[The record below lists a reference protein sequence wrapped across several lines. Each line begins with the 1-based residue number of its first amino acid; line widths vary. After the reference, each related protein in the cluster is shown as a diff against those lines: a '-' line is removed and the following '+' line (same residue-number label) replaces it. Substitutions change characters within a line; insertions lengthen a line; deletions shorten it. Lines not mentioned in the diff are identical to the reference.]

1 MATLVNG
8 YPRLRGVAEN
18 FQSLALLVL
27 RIGIG
32 FGLWFSA
39 YGHLTHVDDMVKR
52 FTEWG
57 VPLPRM
63 SVYVSAATEATGG
76 ILLVLGL
83 ATRLI
88 SIPLFF
94 NFVVAY
100 ATASRD
106 EFSRLFGIT
115 PGKGPWDA
123 WADVVNDTAMPFL
136 VASLVTFAFGAGKVS
151 LDYLLAMTVF
161 RRANSS
167 DSTLPQT
174 QQSER
179 QSGA

>member
-1 MATLVNG
+1 MATLVNW
-8 YPRLRGVAEN
+8 YTRLRGVAEN

-57 VPLPRM
+57 VPLPRLN
-63 SVYVSAATEATGG
+63 VYVSGVTEATGG

-83 ATRLI
+83 ATRMI

-106 EFSRLFGIT
+106 EFSRLFGFSH
-115 PGKGPWDA
+115 GKGPWDA
-123 WADVVNDTAMPFL
+123 WADVVNDNAMPFL

-151 LDYLLAMTVF
+151 LDYLLAITVF
-161 RRANSS
+161 RRCASARGTS
-167 DSTLPQT
+167 VTPPC
-174 QQSER
+174 
-179 QSGA
+179 A

>member
-8 YPRLRGVAEN
+8 YTRLRGVAEN

-39 YGHLTHVDDMVKR
+39 YGHLTHVEDMVKR

-57 VPLPRM
+57 VPLPRL

-100 ATASRD
+100 ATARKD
-106 EFSRLFGIT
+106 EFRRLFGIT
-115 PGKGPWDA
+115 HGNGPWDA
-123 WADVVNDTAMPFL
+123 WADVVNDSAMPFL
-136 VASLVTFAFGAGKVS
+136 VASLVTFAFGAGKLSV
-151 LDYLLAMTVF
+151 DYLLEKAF
-161 RRANSS
+161 RRLAVWFKG
-167 DSTLPQT
+167 LPV
-174 QQSER
+174 ER
-179 QSGA
+179 IGK

>member
-1 MATLVNG
+1 MANLVKL
-8 YPRLRGVAEN
+8 YCAFRQIAEH
-18 FQSLALLVL
+18 FQSFSLLVL
-27 RIGIG
+27 RVGIG

-39 YGHLTHVDDMVKR
+39 YGHLTHVEDMVKR

-57 VPLPRM
+57 VPLPRLN
-63 SVYVSAATEATGG
+63 VYVSGVTEGAGG
-76 ILLVLGL
+76 ILLILGL

-106 EFSRLFGIT
+106 EFSRLFGVT

-123 WADVVNDTAMPFL
+123 WADVVNDAAMPFL
-136 VASLVTFAFGAGKVS
+136 VASLVTFAFGAGKISV
-151 LDYLLAMTVF
+151 DHLLARTFF
-161 RRANSS
+161 RDADTNS
-167 DSTLPQT
+167 PNH
-174 QQSER
+174 QSSA
-179 QSGA
+179 SGSNNPP